1 MFSTAPP
8 PKSPA
13 ANPLITGDAPTDDT
27 LRADAASADVT
38 GAAAARAAFER
49 AESLAG
55 RTQTKASALEF
66 ELFVGPAGAVLGK
79 LSFVGAACVD
89 GRVDGELLGG
99 EAVVIGPTANVRGVI
114 RARHVIVLGGVV
126 EARIVALESVE
137 LSGTAKV
144 HGDITAPRVEMEQ
157 RVEYVGRCE
166 KRPVEAHEL
175 G

>member
-1 MFSTAPP
+1 MPS
-8 PKSPA
+8 A
-13 ANPLITGDAPTDDT
+13 ATP
-27 LRADAASADVT
+27 S
-38 GAAAARAAFER
+38 AAAAAVGVVEPLMLRAPA
-49 AESLAG
+49 
-55 RTQTKASALEF
+55 ASPALEF
-66 ELFVGPAGAVLGK
+66 ELFVGPAGAILGK
-79 LSFVGAACVD
+79 LSFVGAARVD

-99 EAVVIGPTANVRGVI
+99 EVVVIGPTANVHGTI

-137 LSGTAKV
+137 LCGAAKV

-157 RVEYVGRCE
+157 HVEYVGRCE